1 MTLDWNKTKY
11 QKVDA
16 FVSIF
21 LLATIAIT
29 MLAWYFDI
37 LQGNAL
43 VAAIFPVGLAHW
55 YKRKL
60 EKLLKSFGGAQ
71 IEVEEKKLI
80 LLKPYQNYK
89 AIIRFRDITS
99 VKSSQWLSLDKIILS
114 LKNDKEITLIN
125 FDNQNLILEKLSTL
139 KN

>member
-37 LQGNAL
+37 LHGNTL
-43 VAAIFPVGLAHW
+43 IVAIVPVGLAHW

-99 VKSSQWLSLDKIILS
+99 VKSTQWLSLDKIVLS
-114 LKNDKEITLIN
+114 LKDNKEITLIN
-125 FDNQNLILEKLSTL
+125 FDNQKIILDKLNSL
-139 KN
+139 